1 MENFLSILSTTEFAE
16 MDHDP
21 TVCIEG
27 KVKRTFRGIKNKLPS
42 FIYSKFDRPDHHP
55 GSSMGLQKFGYYDLV
70 NNLVNDLAQQLKPLS
85 ESQYTIKNGESFT
98 KRLKEIKIPPEFKMV
113 SFDVVSLF
121 TNAAID

>member
-21 TVCIEG
+21 TAYIEG
-27 KVKRTFRGIKNKLPS
+27 KVKRTFREIKNKLPS

-55 GSSMGLQKFGYYDLV
+55 ESSMGLQKFGYYDLV
-70 NNLVNDLAQQLKPLS
+70 KYLAQQLKPLS
-85 ESQYTIKNGESFT
+85 ESQYTIKNSESFT
-98 KRLKEIKIPPEFKMV
+98 KRLKKIKIPSEFKVV

-121 TNAAID
+121 TNAPID

>member
-21 TVCIEG
+21 TAYIEG
-27 KVKRTFRGIKNKLPS
+27 NVKKTFRGIKNKLPS

-70 NNLVNDLAQQLKPLS
+70 KYLAQQLKSLS

-98 KRLKEIKIPPEFKMV
+98 KRLKKIKIPSEFKMV